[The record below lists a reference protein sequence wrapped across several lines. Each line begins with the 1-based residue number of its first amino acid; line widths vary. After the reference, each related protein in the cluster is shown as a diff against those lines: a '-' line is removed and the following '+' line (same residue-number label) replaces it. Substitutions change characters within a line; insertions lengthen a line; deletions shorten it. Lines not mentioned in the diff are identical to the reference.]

1 MTMVKTGSVRPALSA
16 KLVSSLSSHDV
27 ENEFD
32 SSAHDWED
40 AGTDADIR
48 RASLEELEAMDAR
61 GELYH
66 NPDAP
71 EGPDLPDSFWENAVL
86 VEPPKT
92 RSVHLKIDAEVF
104 HHFLAETGGK
114 GHITRMQAVLK
125 SYVKAQQAAAAKRL
139 AKG

>member
-1 MTMVKTGSVRPALSA
+1 MTMVKRGMKASGTSVTSA
-16 KLVSSLSSHDV
+16 SSSGRKGIA
-27 ENEFD
+27 
-32 SSAHDWED
+32 SSASSALAEVGV
-40 AGTDADIR
+40 AIGSGIY
-48 RASLEELEAMDAR
+48 RASLEEISAAYAR

-92 RSVHLKIDAEVF
+92 RSVHLKIDADVF

-125 SYVKAQQAAAAKRL
+125 SYVRAQKAAAEKKL
-139 AKG
+139 TKG

>member
-1 MTMVKTGSVRPALSA
+1 MTTASPVSKASATSVTTASSSSGRKEATPAA
-16 KLVSSLSSHDV
+16 SSVLAEV
-27 ENEFD
+27 GVAIGN
-32 SSAHDWED
+32 
-40 AGTDADIR
+40 GLR
-48 RASLEELEAMDAR
+48 RASLEDILAADAR

-71 EGPDLPDSFWENAVL
+71 EGPDLPDSFWENAVV

-125 SYVKAQQAAAAKRL
+125 SYVKAQKAAAAKRL

>member
-1 MTMVKTGSVRPALSA
+1 MTR
-16 KLVSSLSSHDV
+16 
-27 ENEFD
+27 
-32 SSAHDWED
+32 
-40 AGTDADIR
+40 I
-48 RASLEELEAMDAR
+48 SLEEIEAKYAR
-61 GELYH
+61 GELRV

-125 SYVKAQQAAAAKRL
+125 SYVNAQKAAAAKRL

>member
-1 MTMVKTGSVRPALSA
+1 MTMVKRGMKASGTSVTSASSSSGHKGAMSSGSSVLAE
-16 KLVSSLSSHDV
+16 VGV
-27 ENEFD
+27 EIGNGI
-32 SSAHDWED
+32 W
-40 AGTDADIR
+40 
-48 RASLEELEAMDAR
+48 RASLEEIIAADER

-92 RSVHLKIDAEVF
+92 RSVHLKIDADVF

-125 SYVKAQQAAAAKRL
+125 SYVNAQKAAAAKRL
-139 AKG
+139 TKG

>member
-1 MTMVKTGSVRPALSA
+1 MTMAKNALRRSAMSKTSA
-16 KLVSSLSSHDV
+16 MSSSSLVERMSSG
-27 ENEFD
+27 
-32 SSAHDWED
+32 SSAHGAED
-40 AGTDADIR
+40 VGIGEGLTRI
-48 RASLEELEAMDAR
+48 SLEEVEAKYAR
-61 GELYH
+61 GEIRV

-104 HHFLAETGGK
+104 HHFIAETGGK